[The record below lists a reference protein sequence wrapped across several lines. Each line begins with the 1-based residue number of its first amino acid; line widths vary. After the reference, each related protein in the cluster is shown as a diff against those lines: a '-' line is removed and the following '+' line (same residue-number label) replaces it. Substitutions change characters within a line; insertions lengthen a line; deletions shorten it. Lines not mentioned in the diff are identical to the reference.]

1 MLEVRDLH
9 VSYGKVRAVQGVS
22 LDVGEGE
29 IVALIGANG
38 AGKSSTMHAV
48 CGIERP
54 AGGQVRFLGVPIA
67 RLPPHRIMRRGIV
80 QVPEGRLIFGG
91 LTIAQN
97 LRLGAY
103 NVAGGAKAEADIDR
117 VLEFFPM
124 LRDRL
129 DERGAALSG
138 GQAQMLALAR
148 GLMARPKL
156 LMLDE
161 PSLGLAPI
169 AAQEVFA
176 PDRQVAGLGRDDP
189 AGRAERPSGPGDR
202 GQGLCPGK
210 RADHTGRR
218 GRAACRTRAAGQCLP
233 GAATGRVSDASLD
246 REYCAVGDADGERS
260 RLGG

>member
-22 LDVGEGE
+22 LEVEEGE

-48 CGIERP
+48 CGIERA
-54 AGGQVRFLGVPIA
+54 AGGQIRFLGRYIT
-67 RLPPHRIMRRGIV
+67 RLPPHRIMRRGIA

-97 LRLGAY
+97 LRLGAHSA
-103 NVAGGAKAEADIDR
+103 AGRAAVEADIDR

-138 GQAQMLALAR
+138 GQAQMLAFAR

-176 PDRQVAGLGRDDP
+176 LIARLRDSGVTILLVEQNVRQAL
-189 AGRAERPSGPGDR
+189 AIADR
-202 GQGLCPGK
+202 GYVLESGRIILDGKAAALAEHELLVSAYLGLQ
-210 RADHTGRR
+210 R
-218 GRAACRTRAAGQCLP
+218 GG
-233 GAATGRVSDASLD
+233 
-246 REYCAVGDADGERS
+246 
-260 RLGG
+260 

>member
-1 MLEVRDLH
+1 MLEVSDLR

-22 LDVGEGE
+22 LEVEEGE

-54 AGGQVRFLGVPIA
+54 AAGEIRFLGQHIA

-103 NVAGGAKAEADIDR
+103 NVPGRARAEADIDR

-129 DERGAALSG
+129 DERGSALSG

-176 PDRQVAGLGRDDP
+176 LIARLRDTGVTILLVEQNVRQAL
-189 AGRAERPSGPGDR
+189 AIADR
-202 GQGLCPGK
+202 GYVLES
-210 RADHTGRR
+210 GRII
-218 GRAACRTRAAGQCLP
+218 L
-233 GAATGRVSDASLD
+233 
-246 REYCAVGDADGERS
+246 DGEAAALAEHELLVS
-260 RLGG
+260 AYLGLQRGG

>member
-22 LDVGEGE
+22 LEVNEGE

-54 AGGQVRFLGVPIA
+54 AAGEIRFLGLHIA
-67 RLPPHRIMRRGIV
+67 RLPPHRIVRRGIV

-97 LRLGAY
+97 LRLGAH
-103 NVAGGAKAEADIDR
+103 NVPERARAEAYIHH
-117 VLEFFPM
+117 VLELFPM
-124 LRDRL
+124 LQDRL
-129 DERGAALSG
+129 DERGSALSG

-176 PDRQVAGLGRDDP
+176 LIAQLRESGVTILLVEQNVRQAL
-189 AGRAERPSGPGDR
+189 AIADR
-202 GQGLCPGK
+202 GYVLESGRIILEGKAAELAEHELLVSSYLGLQG
-210 RADHTGRR
+210 
-218 GRAACRTRAAGQCLP
+218 
-233 GAATGRVSDASLD
+233 
-246 REYCAVGDADGERS
+246 GE
-260 RLGG
+260 

>member
-1 MLEVRDLH
+1 MLEIRDLQ

-22 LDVGEGE
+22 LEVEEGE

-54 AGGQVRFLGVPIA
+54 AGGHIRFLGQAIT
-67 RLPPHRIMRRGIV
+67 RLPPHRIMRRGIA

-103 NVAGGAKAEADIDR
+103 NVPGRARADADIDG
-117 VLEFFPM
+117 VLELFPM

-176 PDRQVAGLGRDDP
+176 LIARLRDAGVTILLVEQNVRQAL
-189 AGRAERPSGPGDR
+189 AIADR
-202 GQGLCPGK
+202 GYVLESGRIILDGKAAELAEHELLVSAYLGL
-210 RADHTGRR
+210 
-218 GRAACRTRAAGQCLP
+218 Q
-233 GAATGRVSDASLD
+233 
-246 REYCAVGDADGERS
+246 REG
-260 RLGG
+260 

>member
-1 MLEVRDLH
+1 MRSVLEVSDLH
-9 VSYGKVRAVQGVS
+9 VAYGKVRAVQGVS
-22 LDVGEGE
+22 LEVGEGE

-54 AGGQVRFLGVPIA
+54 AGGQIRFLGRQIT
-67 RLPPHRIMRRGIV
+67 RLPPHRVMRRGIV

-103 NVAGGAKAEADIDR
+103 NVPGRARAEADIDR

-129 DERGAALSG
+129 DERGAVLSG

-176 PDRQVAGLGRDDP
+176 LIARLRESGVTILLVEQNVRQALTI
-189 AGRAERPSGPGDR
+189 ADR
-202 GQGLCPGK
+202 GYVLEGGRIILHGKAAELAEHKLLVSAYLGLQ
-210 RADHTGRR
+210 R
-218 GRAACRTRAAGQCLP
+218 GG
-233 GAATGRVSDASLD
+233 
-246 REYCAVGDADGERS
+246 
-260 RLGG
+260 

>member
-1 MLEVRDLH
+1 MLEIRDLQ

-22 LDVGEGE
+22 LEVEEGE

-54 AGGQVRFLGVPIA
+54 AGGHIRFLGQVIT
-67 RLPPHRIMRRGIV
+67 RLPPHRIMRRGIA

-103 NVAGGAKAEADIDR
+103 NVPGRARADADIDR
-117 VLEFFPM
+117 VLELFPM

-176 PDRQVAGLGRDDP
+176 LIARLRDSGVTILLVEQNVRQAL
-189 AGRAERPSGPGDR
+189 AIADR
-202 GQGLCPGK
+202 GYVLESGRIILDGKAVELAEHELLVSAYLGLK
-210 RADHTGRR
+210 R
-218 GRAACRTRAAGQCLP
+218 
-233 GAATGRVSDASLD
+233 
-246 REYCAVGDADGERS
+246 
-260 RLGG
+260 GG

>member
-1 MLEVRDLH
+1 MSATARC
-9 VSYGKVRAVQGVS
+9 APFQGVS
-22 LDVGEGE
+22 LEVGEGE

-54 AGGQVRFLGVPIA
+54 AGGQVSFLGVPIA

-176 PDRQVAGLGRDDP
+176 LIARLRDSGVTILLVEQNVRQAL
-189 AGRAERPSGPGDR
+189 AIADR
-202 GQGLCPGK
+202 GYVLESGRIILHGKAAALAEHELLVSAYLGLQ
-210 RADHTGRR
+210 R
-218 GRAACRTRAAGQCLP
+218 GG
-233 GAATGRVSDASLD
+233 
-246 REYCAVGDADGERS
+246 
-260 RLGG
+260 

>member
-22 LDVGEGE
+22 LKVEEGE

-91 LTIAQN
+91 LTITQN

-176 PDRQVAGLGRDDP
+176 LIARLRDSGVTILLVEQNVRQAL
-189 AGRAERPSGPGDR
+189 AIADR
-202 GQGLCPGK
+202 GYVLESGRIILDGKAAQLAEHALLVSAYLGL
-210 RADHTGRR
+210 
-218 GRAACRTRAAGQCLP
+218 Q
-233 GAATGRVSDASLD
+233 
-246 REYCAVGDADGERS
+246 REG
-260 RLGG
+260 

>member
-1 MLEVRDLH
+1 MLEVSDLH

-22 LDVGEGE
+22 LEVEEGE

-54 AGGQVRFLGVPIA
+54 AAGAIRFLGQHIA

-103 NVAGGAKAEADIDR
+103 NVPGRARAEADIDR

-129 DERGAALSG
+129 DERGSALSG

-176 PDRQVAGLGRDDP
+176 LIARLRDTGVTILLVEQNVRQAL
-189 AGRAERPSGPGDR
+189 AIADR
-202 GQGLCPGK
+202 GYVLES
-210 RADHTGRR
+210 GRII
-218 GRAACRTRAAGQCLP
+218 L
-233 GAATGRVSDASLD
+233 
-246 REYCAVGDADGERS
+246 DGEAAALAEHELLVS
-260 RLGG
+260 AYLGLQRGG